1 MVRIYIPIVRNCI
14 VALFNVLFFALAY
27 GQGNTPCTATSITP
41 TASCSYSISG
51 TTVGATYQN
60 NANNGGTPSCASP
73 GAPDVWYVFTASVSG
88 NFTIDMN
95 TGTMTDSGLGLYG
108 GAACNSLSQIACD
121 DDSSPNGAMS
131 SLTSN
136 LTAGT
141 TYYIRVWQYSS
152 GTGTFTMCVTTPPA
166 APANDNCVTA
176 TTVTQEP
183 DGSCTMINSTV
194 AGATNSGISSCT
206 GTADDDVWFKF
217 TATSTSAIINRTTT
231 GGWDSGVEVFASTGA
246 APGSCI
252 GASLGCLDA
261 ESAFTVSGL
270 TVGMNYYVRV
280 YSWSPS
286 FTPSPATF
294 TFCVTSPPT
303 LPAGAIVMATSG
315 STSAC
320 SGTFYDG
327 GGLGDYSNSDT
338 RVFTI
343 CPSTAGAK
351 LKLVF
356 SAFQTESI
364 DYLEIFD
371 GNSVAAP
378 SLGTYSGST
387 SPGTVQAT
395 PSNTSGCLTFRFTS
409 DASIVYSGWIAT
421 ISCVIPCQTITSN
434 WVSSTEAPMPDGVI
448 RICQGQ
454 SINLVGSG
462 TFSTSGT
469 GATYTWSMGNG
480 TTVSGASINYT
491 YPAVGS
497 YLANLTIT
505 DPSGCTNSNSI
516 NRNIEVST
524 TPTITTSA
532 TPSTLCTNQ
541 TSALAATV
549 TMTPYT
555 VNCTP
560 PVSGTT
566 FLPDG
571 SGVSYTTSITTNC
584 YSPSATVTAV
594 TDITNICLNMEHSY
608 SGDLSMSIACPNGQS
623 TSLITY
629 SSGTGSANLGTPWAT
644 ATVDGS
650 STTVTPGVGANY
662 CFSSTAVT
670 NWASAPVSG
679 GTFVSG
685 NGPSTY
691 TDTYIPAG
699 TYLPMQSFASLIGCP
714 LNGSWTITVTDN
726 LGSDNGY
733 IFNWDINFSAALLS
747 AASFTPTI
755 VSQGWVASPIL
766 SSTSSTTANVIP
778 TSQGTPCFTY
788 SVTDN
793 FGCTYTA
800 PQCITVNCGT
810 SLPINVTSFEANVT
824 EQSIVQLKWET
835 SSEQDNDYFEIERSQ
850 NGINGW
856 ESIGKLDGAGNS
868 QVETHYFL
876 EDNMPFIGTSYYRL
890 MQYDLN
896 GQMRSYEPKAV
907 NISGSGKN
915 ELLVYPNPANHL
927 VTIVGDLTGLSSFKL
942 LNALGQDVR
951 KSVVTVKQDDGLI
964 VLDVSGLK
972 AGVYTIKN
980 MSSVYSLVKYD

>member
-1 MVRIYIPIVRNCI
+1 MMKKHYYLPKIAPLLISFFIFGNGY
-14 VALFNVLFFALAY
+14 LF
-27 GQGNTPCTATSITP
+27 GQGNTPCTAVAVTP
-41 TASCSYSISG
+41 TAACSYSISG

-73 GAPDVWYVFTASVSG
+73 GAPDVWYMFTATVSG
-88 NFTIDMN
+88 NYTIDLN
-95 TGTMTDSGLGLYG
+95 SGSITDSGMGLYG

-121 DDSSPNGAMS
+121 DDGSANGAMS
-131 SLTSN
+131 MITSS

-141 TYYIRVWQYSS
+141 TYYIRIWQYSS
-152 GTGTFTMCVTTPPA
+152 GTGTFSMCVTTPPA
-166 APANDNCVTA
+166 APANDNCAGA

-183 DGSCTMINSTV
+183 NGSCTTITSTV
-194 AGATNSGISSCT
+194 AGATNSGIGSCT

-231 GGWDSGVEVFASTGA
+231 SGWDSGVEIFASTGA

-252 GASLGCLDA
+252 GASLGCQDA
-261 ESAFTVSGL
+261 ESAFNVSGL

-280 YSWSPS
+280 YSWSAS

-303 LPAGAIVMATSG
+303 LPAGAIVMTTG

-320 SGTFYDG
+320 SGTFYDS
-327 GGLGDYSNSDT
+327 GGLGDYSNSET

-387 SPGTVQAT
+387 GPGTVQAT
-395 PSNTSGCLTFRFTS
+395 VSNASGCLTFRFTS
-409 DASIVYSGWIAT
+409 DGSLVYSGWEAT
-421 ISCVIPCQTITSN
+421 ISCIIPCQTITSN
-434 WVSSTEAPMPDGVI
+434 WVSSTEAPMADGVI

-462 TFSTSGT
+462 TFGTSGT
-469 GATYTWSMGNG
+469 GATYSWSMGNG
-480 TTVSGASINYT
+480 VSVSGSNINYT

-497 YLANLTIT
+497 YLANLNIV
-505 DPSGCTNSNSI
+505 DPSGCTNTNSI

-524 TPTITTSA
+524 TPTISTSA
-532 TPSTLCTNQ
+532 TPSTLCTSQ

-571 SGVSYTTSITTNC
+571 SGVSYTTAITTNC
-584 YSPSATVTAV
+584 YSPTATVTAV

-629 SSGTGSANLGTPWAT
+629 SSGTGSANLGSPWAT

-650 STTVTPGVGANY
+650 STTITPGVGATY
-662 CFSSTAVT
+662 CFSSTAST
-670 NWASAPVSG
+670 AWASAPVTG

-691 TDTYIPAG
+691 TDSYIPAG

-747 AASFTPTI
+747 ASSFTPTI

-766 SSTSSTTANVIP
+766 SSTGATTANVIP

-800 PQCITVNCGT
+800 PQCITVNCGI
-810 SLPINVTSFEANVT
+810 SLPVSVVDFDATAYDNSLVRLT
-824 EQSIVQLKWET
+824 WET
-835 SSEQDNDYFEIERSQ
+835 SSEQDNDYFEVERSLTGVDQ
-850 NGINGW
+850 W
-856 ESIGKLDGAGNS
+856 ESIGTVAGAGNS
-868 QVETHYFL
+868 QESIDYFL
-876 EDNMPFIGTSYYRL
+876 DDKNPYLGVSYYRL
-890 MQYDLN
+890 KQVDFN
-896 GQMRSYEPKAV
+896 GQARYFEIKAV
-907 NISGSGKN
+907 RIDASDDQ
-915 ELLVYPNPANHL
+915 ELVIFPNPATDL
-927 VTIVGDLTGLSSFKL
+927 VTIQGDLVVLSTFKL
-942 LNALGQDVR
+942 LNALGQDIRMNVN
-951 KSVVTVKQDDGLI
+951 SYKQGDGSLVI
-964 VLDVSGLK
+964 DVSTLK
-972 AGVYTIKN
+972 SGVYTVKHG
-980 MSSVYSLVKYD
+980 SKVYSLVKY